1 MPLSR
6 KEKSDL
12 YDDLMKDVKEFVND
26 LEKHYQNIE
35 DIESRPELADQT
47 SPDLRRSMLIGM
59 LKGSNFGL
67 RLKLDRFK
75 GKLNWFRGYEQKYG
89 NS

>member
-12 YDDLMKDVKEFVND
+12 YDDLMKDVEEFVND
-26 LEKHYQNIE
+26 LEKHYQSIE
-35 DIESRPELADQT
+35 DIESRPELADQP
-47 SPDLRRSMLIGM
+47 SQDLRRSMLLGM
-59 LKGSNFGL
+59 LQGSNFGL

-75 GKLNWFRGYEQKYG
+75 GKLSWFRGYEQKYG